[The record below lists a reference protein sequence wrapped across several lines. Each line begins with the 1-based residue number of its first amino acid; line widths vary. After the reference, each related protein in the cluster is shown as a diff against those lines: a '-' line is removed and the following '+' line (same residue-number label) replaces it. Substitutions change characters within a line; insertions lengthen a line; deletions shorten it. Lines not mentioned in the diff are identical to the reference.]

1 MGFVMH
7 KRGQGMYARVSG
19 AAVLGFTVLYG
30 CWEFYQSDL
39 LQGLPTLFYIDKMGF
54 SIKVTWGMLVAGV
67 LFAGLLGL
75 ILAMTFGFATRGRRL
90 KGLETRSLRF
100 VDFLIEVEGELR
112 KVAWPS
118 RKQLINSTSVVLL
131 ATVLFAVFIFG
142 VDQILQHV
150 MRLAGIL

>member
-7 KRGQGMYARVSG
+7 KRGQGMYARVS
-19 AAVLGFTVLYG
+19 AALVLGFTVLYG

-39 LQGLPTLFYIDKMGF
+39 LQGLPTLFYINKMGF
-54 SIKVTWGMLVAGV
+54 SINVTWGMLVAGV

-75 ILAMTFGFATRGRRL
+75 ILAMTFGFATRWRRL
-90 KGLETRSLRF
+90 KGLEARSLRF

-118 RKQLINSTSVVLL
+118 RQQLINSTSVVLL

-142 VDQILQHV
+142 VDQILHRA